1 MLQGSVTSIK
11 NGVTNINIIGAKY
24 YMEEKKII
32 YEIILSIWNL
42 AKEYNFRK
50 LTDEECGEMTEKALL
65 EEKRFKQHGKEFDLL
80 FRAMYG
86 AIEKYYEGKC

>member
-1 MLQGSVTSIK
+1 MD
-11 NGVTNINIIGAKY
+11 
-24 YMEEKKII
+24 EKKIV

-42 AKEYNFRK
+42 AKEYNFCK

>member
-1 MLQGSVTSIK
+1 MD
-11 NGVTNINIIGAKY
+11 
-24 YMEEKKII
+24 EKKIV
-32 YEIILSIWNL
+32 YDVVLSIWNL

-65 EEKRFKQHGKEFDLL
+65 EEKRFKQHGREFDLL